1 MARIEKY
8 RSTNL
13 IVGIQD
19 QGGMAIQHSEILH
32 LLLVRGIFLDDFVL
46 GFHPIPARFLVTQD
60 RTWTRY
66 VPLGNM
72 VSHIALGEGFTRG
85 AGIHRC
91 RLTRLAT
98 EFPLRLGPGLVLFL
112 GSWRHCGQ

>member
-32 LLLVRGIFLDDFVL
+32 LLLVRSIFLHNFVL
-46 GFHPIPARFLVTQD
+46 GFHPIPPRFLVTQD

-72 VSHIALGEGFTRG
+72 VPHVAL
-85 AGIHRC
+85 
-91 RLTRLAT
+91 
-98 EFPLRLGPGLVLFL
+98 
-112 GSWRHCGQ
+112 S